1 MSKQHINSYRRH
13 IAQLMAASG
22 SKNEGVVSKA
32 FGDLLE
38 RMGRSSDLVF
48 VPQWEAKGPKGNDI
62 RVDGALVPS
71 VLRIPFGYWEAK
83 DEKDDL
89 DKEIAA
95 KRAKGYPVDNI
106 IFEDTKSAV
115 LIQNGNEIDR
125 APLQG
130 DDAALLG
137 LLNRFFAYQ
146 RPEIAEFRKAASQF
160 RADLPQILD
169 ALRDALN
176 AAEKENAA
184 YRKKAKDFLAHARDA
199 INPTVST
206 EDVREMLIQHI
217 LTGDIFARVF
227 DDDNYHRENNVAK
240 QLTAL
245 EDAFFTGP
253 LRKVTVDRLK
263 PYYAAITHA
272 ATQIADRREKQ
283 TFLKRLYEDFYK
295 VYNPNAADRL
305 GVVYTPGEIVRFM
318 IRATDQLCEQHFGK
332 SLIDP
337 GVEIL
342 DPATGTGTFIVEL
355 LEYFQGDRDKLRHK
369 YKEELHA
376 NEVAILPYYVA
387 NLNIEAT
394 YAAITGQYAEF
405 PGLVFVDTLDNTAGL
420 GIFAGYQGEMFGGT
434 SDENLAR
441 VKRQNDRKI
450 SVVIGNPPYNAW
462 QSDYNARNANR
473 PYKRIDDRIAATY
486 RAQSDATNTS
496 ALSDMYVRFF
506 RWASDRLRDAGVLAF
521 VCNRNFIEKVAF
533 DGFRKSVVK
542 EFADIWVVDLG
553 GDVRANPKLSG
564 TKHNVFGIQTGVCIV
579 LLVKKAGAKAAAKT
593 GAVVHY
599 CRRPEEETAR
609 EKLDWLEGFA
619 LSRVHS
625 MPIKPGS
632 DGVWLNPGETGW
644 KAMLPLADPEAGPGD
659 RDGPVAAIFR
669 LSTNGTETG
678 RDDWLW
684 DRSERHLARK
694 VGFLIQEYNKSLGK
708 DRSDQS
714 KFIKWDRQLDRLAAS
729 RHQILLNKSD
739 FTIALYRAFSKQ
751 GFYWSSELN
760 SYMFRNPYFYKG
772 TPNPTIIFR
781 CVASNDPLASFAT
794 DCLFDQG
801 ALKTGNGRTFGVARY
816 RYTKSGER
824 VDNITDWAVQQFRAH
839 YGALADGS
847 AISKDDIF
855 AYTYAALHDPVWRE
869 TYAADLR
876 RSFPRIPFHAD
887 FVTWRDWGRQ
897 LLDLHIGYEQVA
909 PFGVQRVDGPTPD
922 PTAKRAGS
930 KAAAPIKLKLKSDPD
945 NGAILLDSLTTL
957 KGVPRAAWDYKLG
970 NRSAIDWVLDQHKE
984 KTPRDPTVA
993 ARFNSYRFA
1002 DYKEKVIDLLD
1013 RVVRVSVET
1022 VAITEAMKAEQLDP
1036 GSSPG

>member
-1 MSKQHINSYRRH
+1 MSKQHINHYRKH
-13 IAQLMAASG
+13 IAQLMASSG

-48 VPQWEAKGPKGNDI
+48 VPQWESKGPKGNDI
-62 RVDGALVPS
+62 RIDGALVPG

-89 DKEIAA
+89 EKEIAA

-115 LIQNGNEIDR
+115 LIQNGIEIDR
-125 APLQG
+125 ARLQG
-130 DDAALLG
+130 DDAALLA

-146 RPEIAEFRKAASQF
+146 RPEIAEFRKAAAQF
-160 RADLPQILD
+160 RSDLPQILG
-169 ALRDALN
+169 ALRDALDT
-176 AAEKENAA
+176 AERENAD
-184 YRKKAKDFLAHARDA
+184 YRQKAQDFLAHTRDA
-199 INPTVST
+199 INMAVSAA
-206 EDVREMLIQHI
+206 DVREMLIQHI
-217 LTGDIFARVF
+217 LTEAIFARVF
-227 DDDNYHRENNVAK
+227 DDANYHRENNVAR

-245 EDAFFTGP
+245 EQAFFTGA
-253 LRKVTVDRLK
+253 LRKVTVDQLK

-332 SLIDP
+332 SLIDS
-337 GVEIL
+337 GVDIL

-355 LEYFQGDRDKLRHK
+355 LEHFQGDRDKLRHK

-394 YAAITGQYAEF
+394 YAAISGQYADF

-420 GIFAGYQGEMFGGT
+420 GKYAGHMDDMFGGT
-434 SDENLAR
+434 SAENLTR

-473 PYKRIDDRIAATY
+473 PYKRIDDRIGATY
-486 RAQSDATNTS
+486 RAQSSATNTS

-542 EFADIWVVDLG
+542 EFADIWVIDLG

-579 LLVKKAGAKAAAKT
+579 LLVKKAGAKT
-593 GAVVHY
+593 PAVVHY
-599 CRRPEEETAR
+599 CRQPEEATGR

-619 LSRVHS
+619 LSRVDS
-625 MPIKPGS
+625 MKIKPGA

-659 RDGPVAAIFR
+659 REGPVQAIFR
-669 LSTNGTETG
+669 LSSNGLKTQ
-678 RDDWLW
+678 RDDWMWAEELHTLNKKVRLFAAVYETT
-684 DRSERHLARK
+684 RSKPDHPKRNL
-694 VGFLIQEYNKSLGK
+694 
-708 DRSDQS
+708 
-714 KFIKWDRQLDRLAAS
+714 IKWDRELDRYAAKGVSKKFDASLRREGQFRPFVKRWVYFDTHFNGMTYRLPSLFRTSEANQSIAICGMANEHDFAAQATS
-729 RHQILLNKSD
+729 R
-739 FTIALYRAFSKQ
+739 
-751 GFYWSSELN
+751 
-760 SYMFRNPYFYKG
+760 
-772 TPNPTIIFR
+772 
-781 CVASNDPLASFAT
+781 
-794 DCLFDQG
+794 LFDKG
-801 ALKTGNGRTFGVARY
+801 LLKTGNGNTFGVARY

-824 VDNITDWAVQQFRAH
+824 VDNVTDWAVRQFRDH

-847 AISKDDIF
+847 AIGKDDIF
-855 AYTYAALHDPVWRE
+855 AYVYAALHDPVWRE

-876 RSFPRIPFHAD
+876 RSFPRIKFHAD
-887 FVTWRDWGRQ
+887 FATWRDWGQR
-897 LLDLHIGYEQVA
+897 LLDLHIGYELVE
-909 PFGVQRVDGPTPD
+909 PWGLQRVDVPTD
-922 PTAKRAGS
+922 PSRKREGS
-930 KAAAPIKLKLKSDPD
+930 SVSAVKLKLKSDPD

-993 ARFNSYRFA
+993 AKFNTYRFA
-1002 DYKEKVIDLLD
+1002 EHKDKMIDLLD

-1022 VAITEAMKAEQLDP
+1022 VAITDAMRAVQGPPEN
-1036 GSSPG
+1036 

>member
-1 MSKQHINSYRRH
+1 MSKQHINHYRKH

-32 FGDLLE
+32 FGDLME
-38 RMGRSSDLVF
+38 RMGRTADLVF
-48 VPQWEAKGPKGNDI
+48 VPQWEAKGPKGNNI
-62 RVDGALVPS
+62 RIDGALVPS

-83 DEKDDL
+83 DQKDKL
-89 DKEIAA
+89 DKEIAK
-95 KRAKGYPVDNI
+95 KRAAGYPVDNI
-106 IFEDTKSAV
+106 IFEDTKTAV
-115 LIQNGNEIDR
+115 LIQNGIEIDR

-130 DDAALLG
+130 DDGALLA
-137 LLNRFFAYQ
+137 LLKRFFDYQ
-146 RPEIAEFRKAASQF
+146 RPEIAEFRKAAAQF

-169 ALRDALN
+169 ALRN
-176 AAEKENAA
+176 AINSAEADNPT
-184 YRKKAKDFLAHARDA
+184 YRQTAKDFLAHARDA
-199 INPTVST
+199 INPTVSA

-217 LTGDIFARVF
+217 LTEAIFARVF
-227 DDDNYHRENNVAK
+227 DDDKYHRENNVAK
-240 QLTAL
+240 ELTRL

-253 LRKVTVDRLK
+253 LRKATVEQLK

-318 IRATDQLCEQHFGK
+318 IRASDQLCQQHFGK
-332 SLIDP
+332 SLVDH

-355 LEYFQGDRDKLRHK
+355 LEHFQGEREKLFHK

-394 YAAITGQYAEF
+394 YAAITGQYGEF

-420 GIFAGYQGEMFGGT
+420 GKFAGFQEDMFGGT

-441 VKRQNDRKI
+441 VKRQNQRKI

-473 PYKRIDDRIAATY
+473 PYKRIDERIAATY

-496 ALSDMYVRFF
+496 SLSDMYVRFF
-506 RWASDRLRDAGVLAF
+506 RWASDRLRDDGVLAF

-533 DGFRKSVVK
+533 DGFRKSVVN
-542 EFADIWVVDLG
+542 EFADIWVIDLG

-579 LLVKKAGAKAAAKT
+579 LMVKKAGVKT
-593 GAVVHY
+593 PAVVHY
-599 CRRPEEETAR
+599 CRRPEDETAR
-609 EKLDWLEGFA
+609 EKLVWLDGFNLNRA
-619 LSRVHS
+619 DFA
-625 MPIKPGS
+625 PIKPVA

-659 RDGPVAAIFR
+659 RGGPVNAIFR
-669 LSTNGTETG
+669 LSSNGLTTQRDEWVWDLDEPTLEIKMRLFAKTYET
-678 RDDWLW
+678 
-684 DRSERHLARK
+684 ARNTPAHPSRN
-694 VGFLIQEYNKSLGK
+694 L
-708 DRSDQS
+708 
-714 KFIKWDRQLDRLAAS
+714 IKWDRELDNYARKGVKKTFEEDKIIIGQHRPFCKKWLYFDKHFCAMTYRLPFLFQGAPNPCVMFCGIANEHEFAVQSTDRL
-729 RHQILLNKSD
+729 
-739 FTIALYRAFSKQ
+739 
-751 GFYWSSELN
+751 
-760 SYMFRNPYFYKG
+760 
-772 TPNPTIIFR
+772 
-781 CVASNDPLASFAT
+781 
-794 DCLFDQG
+794 FDKG

-839 YGALADGS
+839 YGALPDGNL
-847 AISKDDIF
+847 IGKDDIF
-855 AYTYAALHDPVWRE
+855 AYVYAAMHDPVWRE

-876 RSFPRIPFHAD
+876 RNFPRIPFQVD
-887 FVTWRDWGRQ
+887 FVQWRDWGQR
-897 LLDLHIGYEQVA
+897 LLDLHIGYEQVE
-909 PFGVQRVDGPTPD
+909 PFGLQRVDMPAP
-922 PTAKRAGS
+922 K
-930 KAAAPIKLKLKSDPD
+930 KAASITPKLKSDPD
-945 NGAILLDSLTTL
+945 NGAILIDSVTTL
-957 KGVPRAAWDYKLG
+957 KGIPRQAWDYKLG

-993 ARFNSYRFA
+993 AKFNTYRFA
-1002 DYKEKVIDLLD
+1002 DYKESMIELLAK
-1013 RVVRVSVET
+1013 VVRVSVDT
-1022 VAITEAMKAEQLDP
+1022 VAITEAMKAAERDT

>member
-1 MSKQHINSYRRH
+1 MSKQHINYYRKH
-13 IAQLMAASG
+13 IAQLKAASG

-38 RMGRSSDLVF
+38 RMGRGADLVF

-62 RVDGALVPS
+62 RIDGALVPG

-83 DEKDDL
+83 DEKDEL
-89 DKEIAA
+89 DKEIAK
-95 KRAKGYPVDNI
+95 KRAIGYPVDNI
-106 IFEDTKSAV
+106 IFEDTKTAV
-115 LIQNGNEIDR
+115 LIQNGIEMDR

-130 DDAALLG
+130 DDAALLA
-137 LLNRFFAYQ
+137 LLKTFFDYQ
-146 RPEIAEFRKAASQF
+146 RPEIAEFRKAAAQF
-160 RADLPQILD
+160 RADLPQILA
-169 ALRDALN
+169 ALREAIATAEATN
-176 AAEKENAA
+176 AT
-184 YRKKAKDFLAHARDA
+184 YRQKAKDFLAHARDA
-199 INPTVST
+199 INPTVSAD
-206 EDVREMLIQHI
+206 DVREMLIQHI
-217 LTGDIFARVF
+217 LTEAIFARVF
-227 DDDNYHRENNVAK
+227 DDDKYHRENNVAK
-240 QLTAL
+240 ELTRL

-253 LRKVTVDRLK
+253 LRKATVEQLK

-318 IRATDQLCEQHFGK
+318 VRATDQLCQQHFGK
-332 SLIDP
+332 SLVDH

-355 LEYFQGDRDKLRHK
+355 LEHFQGEREKLFHK

-394 YAAITGQYAEF
+394 YAAITGQYGEF

-420 GIFAGYQGEMFGGT
+420 GKFAGYQEDMFGGT

-441 VKRQNDRKI
+441 VKRQNERKI

-473 PYKRIDDRIAATY
+473 PYKRIDERIAATY
-486 RAQSDATNTS
+486 RAQSTATNTS

-506 RWASDRLRDAGVLAF
+506 RWASDRLRDDGVLAF

-579 LLVKKAGAKAAAKT
+579 LLVKKAGAKGPALL
-593 GAVVHY
+593 HY
-599 CRRPEEETAR
+599 CRRPEDEMAR
-609 EKLDWLEGFA
+609 EKLAWLDGFK
-619 LSRVHS
+619 LNRVDFAT
-625 MPIKPGS
+625 IKPDA

-659 RDGPVAAIFR
+659 RDGPVNAIFR
-669 LSTNGTETG
+669 LSSNGVKTQ
-678 RDDWLW
+678 RDEWVW
-684 DRSERHLARK
+684 ATDRISLIKKVALFISEYESVRLRK
-694 VGFLIQEYNKSLGK
+694 KSAH
-708 DRSDQS
+708 QS
-714 KFIKWDRQLDRLAAS
+714 AVKWDAELDKHLENNVHISLLRKRASYAQFRPFVRRWLYIDTFIIGRLYRQPHLFREDLPNPAIAFLGMAS
-729 RHQILLNKSD
+729 TAP
-739 FTIALYRAFSKQ
+739 FALYGCDR
-751 GFYWSSELN
+751 
-760 SYMFRNPYFYKG
+760 
-772 TPNPTIIFR
+772 
-781 CVASNDPLASFAT
+781 V
-794 DCLFDQG
+794 FDLG
-801 ALKTGNGRTFGVARY
+801 LVKCGNGGTQGVSRF

-824 VDNITDWAVQQFRAH
+824 VDNITDWAVQQFRSH
-839 YGALADGS
+839 YGALPDGS
-847 AISKDDIF
+847 VIGKDDIF
-855 AYTYAALHDPVWRE
+855 AYVYAAMHDPVWRE

-876 RSFPRIPFHAD
+876 RSFPRIPLNAD
-887 FVTWRDWGRQ
+887 FVRWRDWGQR
-897 LLDLHIGYEQVA
+897 LLDLHIGYEQVE
-909 PFGVQRVDGPTPD
+909 PFGLQRVDVPTHAP
-922 PTAKRAGS
+922 PRKRQGS
-930 KAAAPIKLKLKSDPD
+930 KVTPITPKLKSDPD
-945 NGAILLDSLTTL
+945 NGAILLDSVTTL
-957 KGVPRAAWDYKLG
+957 KGVPREAWDYKLG

-993 ARFNSYRFA
+993 AKFNTYRFA

-1022 VAITEAMKAEQLDP
+1022 VAITEAMKAVQREP
-1036 GSSPG
+1036 SAVAAE